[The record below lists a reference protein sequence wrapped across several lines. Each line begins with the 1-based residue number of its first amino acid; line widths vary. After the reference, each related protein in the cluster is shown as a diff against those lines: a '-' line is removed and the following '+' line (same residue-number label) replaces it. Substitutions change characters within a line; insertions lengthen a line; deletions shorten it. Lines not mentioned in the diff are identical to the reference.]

1 MQLSFSKME
10 KIVGLFMVVLI
21 TLLLTTVVM
30 LGRGKDWFKKYIP
43 YYTVFKEA
51 YNLSPNAVVKLYK
64 ADIGK
69 VKRIVVEE
77 DRVRVEL
84 GILEDYAARIRADS
98 TAVVESPTFVGSEY
112 VSIKPGTA
120 GAEPI
125 PPEGLIPSK
134 EKKSLQDILAEF
146 EVEKTSK
153 MIIAAA
159 QDVSKM
165 IDQLTVPGGPLFTS
179 LDNTNKTLAHIEKI
193 TGHLEHGEGTFGVLL
208 KSKEPLEKLYV
219 EIDKLGRILESV
231 ESATPDVMT
240 NIKESVTLIKESVT
254 LIKKTIMNIEE
265 GSYDVPKITKSTKR
279 GVREIRDGVEEIDKT
294 VKSVQK
300 SFLIRSNLPQEPEGE
315 NIDVGLRK

>member
-1 MQLSFSKME
+1 MELRFRRME

-21 TLLLTTVVM
+21 TLLLTTIVL
-30 LGRGKDWFKKYIP
+30 LGRGKDWFKEYVT

-69 VKRIVVEE
+69 VKSIVVEE
-77 DRVRVEL
+77 DRVKVEL
-84 GILEDYAARIRADS
+84 SILENYASRIRADS
-98 TAVVESPTFVGSEY
+98 IAVVESPTFVGSEY

-120 GAEPI
+120 EAAPI

-134 EKKSLQDILAEF
+134 EKKSLHDILAEF

-153 MIIAAA
+153 MIIEAA
-159 QDVSKM
+159 QNVSRM
-165 IDQLTVPGGPLFTS
+165 IAQLTEPGAPLFTS
-179 LDNTNKTLAHIEKI
+179 LDNAGKTLAHIEKI

-208 KSKEPLEKLYV
+208 KSKKPLEKLYV

-231 ESATPDVMT
+231 ESATPDVMA
-240 NIKESVTLIKESVT
+240 NIKESVT
-254 LIKKTIMNIEE
+254 LIKKTIKNIEE
-265 GSYDVPKITKSTKR
+265 GSYDVPKITRSTKR
-279 GVREIRDGVEEIDKT
+279 GVQEIRDGVEEIDKA

-300 SFLIRSNLPQEPEGE
+300 SFLIRSNLPPEPEGE

>member
-30 LGRGKDWFKKYIP
+30 LGRGKDWFKKYIT
-43 YYTVFKEA
+43 YYTVFNEA

-77 DRVRVEL
+77 DRVKVEL

-125 PPEGLIPSK
+125 PPAGLIPSK

-159 QDVSKM
+159 QDVSRM
-165 IDQLTVPGGPLFTS
+165 IDQLTEPGGPLITS

-193 TGHLEHGEGTFGVLL
+193 TGRLEHGEGTFGVLL

-231 ESATPDVMT
+231 ESATPDVMA
-240 NIKESVTLIKESVT
+240 NIKESVT